1 VREYDYLKGRGCA
14 HCAYTGYRGRVGVYE
29 LLVLNDQV
37 KEAIL
42 QKKTAHEI
50 RAISTETTGLI
61 SMREDAVA
69 KVIKRTTTFE
79 EVLKHTPRT
88 FVMRPLRQI
97 LSMCQ

>member
-1 VREYDYLKGRGCA
+1 
-14 HCAYTGYRGRVGVYE
+14 
-29 LLVLNDQV
+29 
-37 KEAIL
+37 
-42 QKKTAHEI
+42 
-50 RAISTETTGLI
+50 
-61 SMREDAVA
+61 MREDAVA